1 MASKIEKVK
10 IKNFKG
16 AAGTLELEFDKNKP
30 IIMIF
35 GENGTGKSTIF
46 DAIDFVCNE
55 RFGSIADRS
64 VAKKHAEYLPTIGYD
79 KNQME
84 ASIST
89 DNGTWVGKIG
99 ARSLPST
106 AGPSDNRPKVEILRR
121 SRILNIV
128 NAQPKERYEAIKDF
142 IEVPS
147 CEANEAALREALKR
161 TKRSYED
168 AVKAVEQ
175 SQSALDTLWERE
187 GKPEPDAILWANQIV
202 TIDDTV
208 REKTLKDV
216 NAVLSTLT
224 ACTTA
229 NNAIIRTKTEYET
242 ALKRFNEA
250 EDKYDKARKELEGDV
265 GDIIEVL
272 TQAQNY
278 FKKITDIDICP
289 VCEQSIVSET
299 LIARIDE
306 RLSTMKGQIALRKV
320 LDDARRTLENKISVY
335 NTRRTDFY
343 KSVLEL
349 KDQLINSKLPMIV
362 NIGINF
368 SKYDLADTLDN
379 GSIEHAEELYKTVSE
394 IANQLDEEKEN
405 ISSIKAKQ
413 KSIQTY
419 LDSINNNIDKAENL
433 QIVLER
439 LDSVLSIISEERRNY
454 VDNVLKTIAGE
465 AERLY
470 VAVHPDEGIGKVR
483 WYLNPKFQ
491 GSLEFEGQFQNA
503 TNVPPQAYYSESH
516 LDTLGVCVFLAMAK
530 QNMDDNAVVILDDVI
545 TSVDQVHMER
555 FFKLLND
562 EAEHFSQLII
572 GTHYRPWRD
581 RYRFYSGTGSNVQL
595 IELQNWTLQKGI
607 QHSKTKFSV
616 EELRDSIAATPFDR
630 QLVASKAGILLEGLL
645 DRLSR
650 QFLCRLPL
658 KSDHSYTL
666 SEYSGGFN
674 NRLRSLLRVEKKKS
688 DEAVDIISFG
698 EKIVG
703 CTEQT
708 WVRNQVGCHFNVSGM
723 EISDTDV
730 KEFGNRVLDIA
741 ITIVC
746 NNCGEYPSRKKS
758 GSYWECRCG
767 ETHMFPLS
775 AP

>member
-1 MASKIEKVK
+1 MASKIEKIT

-55 RFGSIADRS
+55 RFGSISDRS
-64 VAKKHAEYLPTIGYD
+64 VGKKQAEYLPTLGVD

-84 ASIST
+84 ASVAT
-89 DNGTWVGKIG
+89 ANGTWVGKIG

-106 AGPSDNRPKVEILRR
+106 SGPSENRPKVAILRR

-147 CEANEAALREALKR
+147 CEANEAALREAVKR
-161 TKRSYED
+161 TKRNYED

-175 SQSALDTLWERE
+175 SQSALNTLWEKE
-187 GKPEPDAILWANQIV
+187 GKTEPDAISWANRIV
-202 TIDDTV
+202 SVDDTL
-208 REKTLKDV
+208 REKTLTDL

-224 ACTTA
+224 SCTSA
-229 NNAIIRTKTEYET
+229 NNAIIQTNTEYKT
-242 ALKRFNEA
+242 ALDRFKEA
-250 EDKYDKARKELEGDV
+250 EANYERARKELEGDV
-265 GDIIEVL
+265 GDLIEVL

-278 FKKITDIDICP
+278 FKKITDIDMCP
-289 VCEQSIVSET
+289 VCEQSIVPET

-306 RLSTMKGQIALRKV
+306 RLSTMKGQIGLRKV
-320 LDDARRTLENKISVY
+320 LEDARRELERKETVQKS
-335 NTRRTDFY
+335 RRNDFY
-343 KSVLEL
+343 QSVLKLKNQVMNSEL
-349 KDQLINSKLPMIV
+349 PLIV
-362 NIGINF
+362 NLGIDF
-368 SKYDLADTLDN
+368 SKYDLPDTLDN

-394 IANQLDEEKEN
+394 IAKQLEGEEEN

-419 LDSINNNIDKAENL
+419 LESINNNRDKAENL
-433 QIVLER
+433 QSILER

-454 VDNVLKTIAGE
+454 VDNVLNTIAGE

-483 WYLNPKFQ
+483 WYLDPKYQ

-530 QNMDDNAVVILDDVI
+530 QNKNDNTVVILDDVI

-555 FFKLLND
+555 LFKLLNE
-562 EAEHFSQLII
+562 EAEHFNQLIV

-581 RYRFYSGTGSNVQL
+581 RYRFYSDTGSNVQL
-595 IELQNWTLQKGI
+595 IELQNWTLLKGI

-616 EELRDSIAATPFDR
+616 EELRDSISASPFDR

-674 NRLRSLLRVEKKKS
+674 NRLRSLLRVEKKKN
-688 DEAVDIISFG
+688 DEAVDNISFG
-698 EKIVG
+698 EKIVE

-708 WVRNQVGCHFNVSGM
+708 WVRNKVGCHFNVSGM

-730 KEFGNRVLDIA
+730 KEFGNRVLDFA
-741 ITIVC
+741 ITFVC
-746 NNCGEYPSRKKS
+746 NNCGEYPSRNKS
-758 GSYWECRCG
+758 GSYWECQCG
-767 ETHMFPLS
+767 QTQMFPLS
-775 AP
+775 AQ